1 MIKKCLV
8 GYLVFAMFVVGIAP
22 RVDAAFSASE
32 PLKLSAEARTGD
44 LETIRAALEHKVV
57 AQRLLDLG
65 YTSEEV
71 MTRLSEMTDA
81 QMHGFAQRLDE
92 LRVGGDGTGVIIF
105 LLVVIIGV
113 LIYLQVTGRKV
124 KVTK

>member
-8 GYLVFAMFVVGIAP
+8 GYLVFAMFVVGIVP
-22 RVDAAFSASE
+22 RVEAAFSPSE
-32 PLKLSAEARTGD
+32 AIGSSLSARTGD
-44 LETIRAALEHKVV
+44 MEKIRAALEHKII

-81 QMHGFAQRLDE
+81 QIHGFAQRLDG

-124 KVTK
+124 VVTK